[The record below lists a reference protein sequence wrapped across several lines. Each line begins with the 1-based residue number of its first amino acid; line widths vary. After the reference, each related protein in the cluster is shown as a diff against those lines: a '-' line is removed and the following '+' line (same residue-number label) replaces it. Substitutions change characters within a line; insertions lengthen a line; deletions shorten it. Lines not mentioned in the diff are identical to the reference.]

1 MNMMS
6 VLLGATGLLL
16 VAALILSIGSM
27 NSGSDAKE
35 IAELRAQLAEIKAA
49 EREVALLGH
58 SPTPITTAVTP
69 DPTTFAPDAV
79 EEANRQ
85 AEDAARI
92 KALEAELAEATD
104 DAEDIAKKADILEQE
119 QVLLTQ
125 RDVEKTD
132 KEGRRARII
141 QEALLIATVTG
152 YSPEDG
158 FAVLNIQRPDNAQ
171 EGTKLAV
178 RRNLGIVGQLQISK
192 LYPNSEAIADPLP
205 GTFPGGSIDIKP
217 GDELIIPPL

>member
-16 VAALILSIGSM
+16 VAALILSMGSM

-35 IAELRAQLAEIKAA
+35 IAELRAQIKELNAA
-49 EREVALLGH
+49 ERELAVLRQSP
-58 SPTPITTAVTP
+58 SPTAVPPEPTP
-69 DPTTFAPDAV
+69 FAPDPI

-92 KALEAELAEATD
+92 AALEAELAEATG
-104 DAEDIAKKADILEQE
+104 DAEDIAKKADILEE
-119 QVLLTQ
+119 EASLLTT
-125 RDVEKTD
+125 RAVEKTD

-152 YSPEDG
+152 YSLEDG

-205 GTFPGGSIDIKP
+205 GTFPGGSIDLKP